1 MMYEVQV
8 NMRKAL
14 TEMKRL
20 GLKKNRCQDAV
31 VFVIADNPDGACA
44 AALGQIC
51 RDMRKEKNVTSER
64 NAAEIHKL
72 ARTVKHLIHVTKV
85 LELGNWA

>member
-20 GLKKNRCQDAV
+20 GLKKNRCQDAI

-51 RDMRKEKNVTSER
+51 RDMRKEKEATSER

-85 LELGNWA
+85 VELGNLA

>member
-1 MMYEVQV
+1 
-8 NMRKAL
+8 MRKAL

-31 VFVIADNPDGACA
+31 VFVSADNPDGACA

-51 RDMRKEKNVTSER
+51 RDMRKEKDVTSER
-64 NAAEIHKL
+64 NAAEIYKL
-72 ARTVKHLIHVTKV
+72 ARTVKYLIRVTKV
-85 LELGNWA
+85 VELGDWT

>member
-1 MMYEVQV
+1 MIKV
-8 NMRKAL
+8 L

-20 GLKKNRCQDAV
+20 GLKKNRHKDAV
-31 VFVIADNPDGACA
+31 VFVIANNPDGACA

-51 RDMRKEKNVTSER
+51 RDMRKEKEATSER

-72 ARTVKHLIHVTKV
+72 ARTAKHLIHVTKV
-85 LELGNWA
+85 LELGSWA